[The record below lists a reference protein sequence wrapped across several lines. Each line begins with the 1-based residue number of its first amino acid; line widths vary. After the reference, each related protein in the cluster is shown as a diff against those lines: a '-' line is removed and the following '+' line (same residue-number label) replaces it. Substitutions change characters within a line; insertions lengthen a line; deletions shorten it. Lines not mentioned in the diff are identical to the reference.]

1 VRVESVSDVYD
12 IDMAVEIT
20 ESRLQERFTPWK
32 DVAYAHAWSGAA
44 QRLQD
49 GYMLPRCDWTALL
62 RYNGFRNN

>member
-20 ESRLQERFTPWK
+20 ESRLQERFTPWE

-49 GYMLPRCDWTALL
+49 GYMPSEM
-62 RYNGFRNN
+62 